1 VAQIPTGF
9 GGIVY
14 MLLTMLFIGVVI
26 ALEAWPVYRIFSVQ
40 TLGHQLT
47 ISGGVSIVLSII
59 VVLIINIYAV
69 VLPMKIGLA
78 RLKQH
83 ET

>member
-1 VAQIPTGF
+1 
-9 GGIVY
+9 VY

-26 ALEAWPVYRIFSVQ
+26 ALEAWPVYKIFTAQ
-40 TLGHQLT
+40 TLGYQLT
-47 ISGGVSIVLSII
+47 ISGWVSIALSII
-59 VVLIINIYAV
+59 VVLIVNIYAF